1 MDSMIFE
8 GNTKSPAI
16 DFNAETGILKISG
29 RSIPDD
35 TFKVYNPIIEW
46 LNQYSV
52 QPNKTTTLDIR
63 FEYINTSSSKFIF
76 EILKKLEKLSNA
88 GNDVTINWY
97 YEEEDEDMMET
108 GEDFQS
114 IINIPIHILK
124 IEEA

>member
-46 LNQYSV
+46 LNQYSI

-97 YEEEDEDMMET
+97 YEEDDEDMMET

-114 IINIPIHILK
+114 IINIPIHILE

>member
-46 LNQYSV
+46 LNQYSI

-88 GNDVTINWY
+88 GNEVTINWY
-97 YEEEDEDMMET
+97 YEEDDEDMMET

-114 IINIPIHILK
+114 IINIPIHILE

>member
-97 YEEEDEDMMET
+97 YEEDDEDMMET

-114 IINIPIHILK
+114 IINIPIHILE

>member
-8 GNTKSPAI
+8 GNAKAPAI
-16 DFNAETGILKISG
+16 DFNAETGLLKISG

-63 FEYINTSSSKFIF
+63 FEFINTSSSKFVF

-97 YEEEDEDMMET
+97 YEEDDEDMMET

-114 IINIPIHILK
+114 IINIPMHILE
-124 IEEA
+124 IEEE

>member
-114 IINIPIHILK
+114 IINIPIHILE

>member
-16 DFNAETGILKISG
+16 DFNAKTGILKISG

-46 LNQYSV
+46 LNQYSI

-63 FEYINTSSSKFIF
+63 FEYINTSSSKFVF

-97 YEEEDEDMMET
+97 YEEDDEDMMET

-114 IINIPIHILK
+114 IINIPIHILE